1 MRAAIF
7 LIAILIGFAPPACA
21 ADDVAAGQ
29 TIIRAQEQAIARD
42 DAANAYSYAAPVLQ
56 TIFGQPDIFM
66 QMVRKNYAPVYRHK
80 KFEFGEGRAS
90 DGNIAQIV
98 YITDADG
105 DEWEALYTLEKQPDG
120 NLKITGCSLKKSTSA

>member
-7 LIAILIGFAPPACA
+7 LFAILIGFTSPARA
-21 ADDVAAGQ
+21 ADDVAAAQ

-42 DAANAYSYAAPVLQ
+42 DAANAYSYASSVMQ
-56 TIFGQPDIFM
+56 TIFGQPEVFM

-105 DEWEALYTLEKQPDG
+105 DEWEALYTLEKQTDG

>member
-7 LIAILIGFAPPACA
+7 LIAILIGFAFPARA
-21 ADDVAAGQ
+21 ADDVAAAQ

-42 DAANAYSYAAPVLQ
+42 DAANAYSYASPVMQ
-56 TIFGQPDIFM
+56 TIFGQPDVFM

-90 DGNIAQIV
+90 GGNIAQIV
-98 YITDADG
+98 YIIDTYG

-120 NLKITGCSLKKSTSA
+120 NLKITGCSLKKATTA

>member
-7 LIAILIGFAPPACA
+7 LIAILIGFAFPARA
-21 ADDVAAGQ
+21 ADDVAAAQ

-42 DAANAYSYAAPVLQ
+42 DAANAYSYASPVMQ
-56 TIFGQPDIFM
+56 TIFGQPDVFM

-90 DGNIAQIV
+90 GGNIAQIV
-98 YITDADG
+98 YIIDTDG

-120 NLKITGCSLKKSTSA
+120 NLKITGCSLKKASTA

>member
-7 LIAILIGFAPPACA
+7 LIAILIGFAFPARA
-21 ADDVAAGQ
+21 ADDVAAAQ
-29 TIIRAQEQAIARD
+29 TIIRAQEQAVARD
-42 DAANAYSYAAPVLQ
+42 DAANAYSYASPVMQ
-56 TIFGQPDIFM
+56 TIFGQPDVFM

-90 DGNIAQIV
+90 GGNIAQIV
-98 YITDADG
+98 YIIDTYG

-120 NLKITGCSLKKSTSA
+120 NLKITGCSLKKATTA

>member
-7 LIAILIGFAPPACA
+7 LIAILIGFAFPARA
-21 ADDVAAGQ
+21 ADDVAAAQ

-42 DAANAYSYAAPVLQ
+42 DAANAYSYASPVMQ
-56 TIFGQPDIFM
+56 TIFGQPDVFM

-90 DGNIAQIV
+90 GGNIAQIV
-98 YITDADG
+98 YIIDTYG

-120 NLKITGCSLKKSTSA
+120 NLKITGCSLKKASTA